1 MVRCD
6 GPMSRS
12 GVTVGCEGQV
22 IQLRP
27 MVRRDDP
34 VRVWGVAV
42 RCDGQVWQSD
52 MYSMHVTFTS
62 YAT

>member
-1 MVRCD
+1 M
-6 GPMSRS
+6 
-12 GVTVGCEGQV
+12 TVGYEGQV

-34 VRVWGVAV
+34 VRVWGVTV
-42 RCDGQVWQSD
+42 SCDGQVWQSD
-52 MYSMHVTFTS
+52 MSSMHVTFTS